1 MADRSGSGGW
11 PADAWRSPSPHR
23 GAPDGHLVPMWER
36 RFCSEA
42 CGIPW
47 ERLCAIQRWMTGDM
61 QERVMRWDDSA
72 VAEAFRN
79 AKARYCARYHGRPC
93 CIPLPDPDMYI
104 DDVDHD
110 AFGDP
115 ELIADL
121 EKPPPKYSELD
132 YPAAASTT
140 GGMVLL
146 EDIRPTGWDEVPEP
160 NPLNRGGVADAW
172 DHSTGWDEVPAPNL
186 LNRDGFVDALNQG
199 DPRRSSGPERSDFV
213 AQDNRRNAQW
223 DTWEEKNRTFDRGRR
238 NGRKRE
244 GGDRWG
250 PRHIRPHY
258 KSNSEPWGNCR
269 GGGRQKS
276 GAFAV

>member
-1 MADRSGSGGW
+1 
-11 PADAWRSPSPHR
+11 
-23 GAPDGHLVPMWER
+23 
-36 RFCSEA
+36 
-42 CGIPW
+42 
-47 ERLCAIQRWMTGDM
+47 
-61 QERVMRWDDSA
+61 
-72 VAEAFRN
+72 
-79 AKARYCARYHGRPC
+79 
-93 CIPLPDPDMYI
+93 
-104 DDVDHD
+104 
-110 AFGDP
+110 
-115 ELIADL
+115 
-121 EKPPPKYSELD
+121 
-132 YPAAASTT
+132 
-140 GGMVLL
+140 MVLL

-186 LNRDGFVDALNQG
+186 SNRDGFVDAWNQG

-258 KSNSEPWGNCR
+258 KSNNEPWGNCR
-269 GGGRQKS
+269 GGGRYLTGIQRYREHYP
-276 GAFAV
+276 